1 MLSQHAGYFPVL
13 CTPMLFQA
21 FTGYIGEDTSKWAE
35 WDPSLQLNALGDD
48 DVPNLLI
55 SQGTGDD
62 FLLNGQLLTDSLPEH
77 PRIDVRME
85 EGYDHSYYFI
95 ATFIEEHIDF
105 HAKQLGVVQS
115 STKFHLYPPLGLIA
129 NNALR

>member
-1 MLSQHAGYFPVL
+1 M
-13 CTPMLFQA
+13 
-21 FTGYIGEDTSKWAE
+21 
-35 WDPSLQLNALGDD
+35 QLNALGDD

-62 FLLNGQLLTDSLPEH
+62 FLLNGQLLTGSLPEH

-105 HAKQLGVVQS
+105 HAKQLGVV
-115 STKFHLYPPLGLIA
+115 
-129 NNALR
+129 

>member
-1 MLSQHAGYFPVL
+1 M
-13 CTPMLFQA
+13 
-21 FTGYIGEDTSKWAE
+21 
-35 WDPSLQLNALGDD
+35 QLNALGDD

-105 HAKQLGVVQS
+105 HAKQLGVV
-115 STKFHLYPPLGLIA
+115 
-129 NNALR
+129 